1 MTNNFTSSK
10 SKIHSSTEVR
20 DVELIIQ
27 LLEQSGVSQTF
38 ISPMGLLLLL
48 TIFAIIWVKVLG
60 GNTSKGN
67 KHKLARAKW
76 ARRREKRNARNI
88 ASKQIEGRRHNEVAL
103 YISRT
108 KVAKPLKVDGKY
120 LIHIPKSAQRIYLP
134 DANRGALVCGAPG
147 SGKTYSFI
155 TPALRSSIDQ
165 GFPIILYDNKYNLY
179 KSQTAKI
186 AGYAIER
193 GYKVSV
199 LAPGFAE
206 STIANPLD
214 LLKDETDAAMAR
226 QLAVTLNKNLKLGD
240 GDKDSFFTNAGDLLT
255 QAVFQLAKVTSYPD
269 ILMCY
274 VILSLDNLALRIQN
288 AELNLWVKSSFS
300 QFLSVAKSDRT
311 AANITGTTLGLFTRF
326 LIPELLSVF
335 CGQTDLPLKLKGR
348 QMVVFGMDDEKRDV
362 ISPLVASV
370 LHLLATLNLA
380 RQRTSPLIL
389 SLDELPTIYLPSLE
403 DWLNQKRENGLVGI
417 LGVQNLSQLEKSY
430 GDKGAETIF
439 TGCMTKAFFNPG
451 SSKAAENYSKYLGRE
466 EVVNKRQNRNINV
479 KGGINSD
486 ASKDIGQ
493 RNLFEASQF
502 NTLKKGRAVIINPGF
517 QSGNLAA
524 LPLLESIK
532 LSPITE
538 KHLEK
543 RSVSKWHEYK
553 EQLTKNS
560 KIQQITEKDLQ
571 VRLEEANN
579 LLPLLTQVIETEE
592 TRFGY

>member
-1 MTNNFTSSK
+1 MTKTASPESK
-10 SKIHSSTEVR
+10 LHSSTEVSN
-20 DVELIIQ
+20 VELIIQ
-27 LLEQSGVSQTF
+27 LLEDSGASQTLV
-38 ISPMGLLLLL
+38 SPMGLLFL
-48 TIFAIIWVKVLG
+48 ISIVGIILASIAS

-88 ASKQIEGRRHNEVAL
+88 ASKQIKGRKHNEVAL

-108 KVAKPLKVDGKY
+108 KVTKPLKVDEKY
-120 LIHIPKSAQRIYLP
+120 LIHIPKSAQRLYLP

-274 VILSLDNLALRIQN
+274 AILSLDNLALRIQN

-300 QFLSVAKSDRT
+300 QFLSVAKSERT
-311 AANITGTTLGLFTRF
+311 AASIIGSTLGLFTRF

-348 QMVVFGMDDEKRDV
+348 QIVVFGMDDEKRDV

-466 EVVNKRQNRNINV
+466 EVVNKRQNRNRNA

-493 RNLFEASQF
+493 RHLFEAAQF

-532 LSPITE
+532 LSHTTE

-543 RSVSKWHEYK
+543 TSVSKWHEYK
-553 EQLTKNS
+553 EQLTQVS
-560 KIQQITEKDLQ
+560 KIQQITENDLAL
-571 VRLEEANN
+571 RLQEANN
-579 LLPLLTQVIETEE
+579 LLPLNKRMVEVQETLMDN
-592 TRFGY
+592 